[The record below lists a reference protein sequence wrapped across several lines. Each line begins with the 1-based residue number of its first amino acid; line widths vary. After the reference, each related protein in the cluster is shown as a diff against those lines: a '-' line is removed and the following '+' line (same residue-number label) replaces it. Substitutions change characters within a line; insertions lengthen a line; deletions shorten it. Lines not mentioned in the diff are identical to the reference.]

1 MKKLIRRGKLIP
13 FQPKFDLK
21 MKLTTFLL
29 IVSLFQ
35 IHANGTYG
43 QKTKITLNLEN
54 VRLENVLNKIETLTE
69 FKFMYNDKEVDYQKI
84 VSVKANKERV
94 SSILEKLFSNTGIM
108 FEVLEKQIVLKP
120 RTELPLKEVS
130 EETIVPIVNQQLE
143 ITGTIVDKDGQPLPG
158 ANLLEKGTANGTQ
171 SDFDGNFT
179 LEVADPNATLVIS
192 YIGFTTKEIT
202 LNGQTNLTITL
213 EESATGLSEVVVT
226 ALGIKREK
234 KSLGYASQELDSDE
248 VTSAREPNL
257 LNGISGKVAGVQITN
272 SPSGLGGSARVSIRG
287 DASLN
292 INGNSPLFIVDG
304 TPISNEIVGSN
315 GSGTQDVD
323 YGNGAAE
330 INPQDIESIN
340 VLKGPAAAALYG
352 ARAAN
357 GAIIITTKKGQSQSG
372 RLGVSFNTG
381 VTIENI
387 LLLPDWQ
394 NEYGQGN
401 NQQFEFVDGSGSGI
415 ADGVDESWGP
425 RLDTGL
431 LIPQFDSPRSDGT
444 RGGDIFVSD
453 APITATPWV
462 SQPDNT
468 RDFFNTGITLTNSI
482 AISKSGDMGNMR
494 FSFQNLDQEGTLPN
508 TDLERNTFSLTGSLN
523 LTDKVTVNAN
533 VNYVK
538 TDSGNRPSVSYGTE
552 SIMYLFIWYGRQ
564 LNTNN
569 LRDYWQPGLEG
580 TQQFN
585 YNYNYHDNPFFTMF
599 ENTNAQNKD
608 RIFGNVSINYDINEN
623 WKLLLRSGRDFYRD
637 FRPRKRAF
645 STQRFPFGTYQED
658 NIFFEES
665 NTDFLL
671 SYDKTFNKK
680 WNVNIS
686 AGGNQLRQKQ
696 DFTKSVAPQLINPGV
711 YSFNNSRQ
719 AVQVNTDN
727 FEKRINSLYGFARF
741 AYDNLL
747 FIDLTG
753 RNDWSSTLPEDNNS
767 YFYPSATLSAIA
779 SDMFTMPEW
788 VSFAKLRAAYAE
800 VGNDTDPYRLRSFYR
815 NERPFDGSTPI
826 LTESD
831 LIPNAELKPEI
842 TSSYEFGLDLR
853 FFKSRMNFDLTYY
866 DSSTRNQ
873 IINIDTDI
881 ASGYLRQ
888 LINAGE
894 VRNYGFEA
902 IANFVPV
909 LTDNFKWN
917 ATFNFS
923 ANRSE
928 VKDLGGVNFSLTN
941 RNGAFIQ
948 AREGGSISAIYGR
961 GFQRVEDPNS
971 EFFGQKIINEQG
983 IPIRTD
989 GLVYQGDYA
998 PDFTLGL
1005 QNTFKY
1011 KNVDLGFLI
1020 DTRQGGIVVSRTK
1033 TIGSTSGQLVET
1045 LEGRETGIVAE
1056 GVVEVSP
1063 GVYEPNTTNVDARTY
1078 NNRFYERDNVE
1089 AAKYDASYTKLRE
1102 VTLGYT
1108 FPKKIIDRLPI
1119 ANARFSIT
1127 GRNLLLWTDNPH
1139 FDPEVVGVSG
1149 GTLQPGIENMS
1160 YPSTR
1165 LFTFNLQVD
1174 F

>member
-1 MKKLIRRGKLIP
+1 MVFALLASIVATS
-13 FQPKFDLK
+13 Q
-21 MKLTTFLL
+21 TTFTGS
-29 IVSLFQ
+29 VFD
-35 IHANGTYG
+35 
-43 QKTKITLNLEN
+43 EN
-54 VRLENVLNKIETLTE
+54 NV
-69 FKFMYNDKEVDYQKI
+69 
-84 VSVKANKERV
+84 
-94 SSILEKLFSNTGIM
+94 
-108 FEVLEKQIVLKP
+108 
-120 RTELPLKEVS
+120 
-130 EETIVPIVNQQLE
+130 
-143 ITGTIVDKDGQPLPG
+143 PLPG
-158 ANLLEKGTANGTQ
+158 ASVVIKGSSTGVAT
-171 SDFDGNFT
+171 DFDGNFEIE
-179 LEVADPNATLVIS
+179 LPSESEILVVS
-192 YIGFTTKEIT
+192 YIGYITQEFNTSGQTSGIIT
-202 LNGQTNLTITL
+202 LQPDSQQLD
-213 EESATGLSEVVVT
+213 EVVVT
-226 ALGIKREK
+226 ALGIEREK
-234 KSLGYASQELDSDE
+234 KSLGYASQELDNEE
-248 VTSAREPNL
+248 VVNAREPNL
-257 LNGISGKVAGVQITN
+257 LNGISGKVAGLQITN

-330 INPQDIESIN
+330 INPQDIESMN

-357 GAIIITTKKGQSQSG
+357 GAIIITTKKGKSRSG

-381 VTIENI
+381 VTVENVMM
-387 LLLPDWQ
+387 LPDWQ
-394 NEYGQGN
+394 NRYGQGN

-425 RLDTGL
+425 PLDTGL
-431 LIPQFDSPRSDGT
+431 LIPQFDSPRTDGT
-444 RGGDIFVSD
+444 RGGDIYVSD
-453 APITATPWV
+453 APITPTPWV
-462 SQPDNT
+462 SVPDNT
-468 RDFFNTGITLTNSI
+468 KDFFETGITLTNSI
-482 AISKSGDMGNMR
+482 AISKSGEMGNMR
-494 FSFQNLDQEGTLPN
+494 FSYQNLDQEGTLPN
-508 TDLERNTFSLTGSLN
+508 TDLKRNTFSLTGSLN

-538 TDSGNRPSVSYGTE
+538 TDSENRPSVSYGTE

-580 TQQFN
+580 RQQFN
-585 YNYNYHDNPFFTMF
+585 YNYNYHDNPFFTMY
-599 ENTNAQNKD
+599 ENTNAQDKD
-608 RIFGNVSINYDINEN
+608 RIFGNVSINYDISEN

-671 SYDKTFNKK
+671 SYDKTFNEK

-719 AVQVNTDN
+719 AVQVNTNN
-727 FEKRINSLYGFARF
+727 FEKRINSIYGFARF
-741 AYDNLL
+741 AYDGML
-747 FIDLTG
+747 FLDLTG
-753 RNDWSSTLPEDNNS
+753 RNDWSSTLPQDNNS

-779 SDMFTMPEW
+779 SDIFNMPEW
-788 VSFAKLRAAYAE
+788 VSFAKVRAAYAE

-815 NERPFDGSTPI
+815 NETPFDGSTPI
-826 LTESD
+826 LTESA

-853 FFKSRMNFDLTYY
+853 FFQSRLNFDLTYY

-881 ASGYLRQ
+881 SSGYSSQ

-902 IANFVPV
+902 IVNVVPV
-909 LTDNFKWN
+909 LSDNFRWN
-917 ATFNFS
+917 TTFNFS
-923 ANRSE
+923 ANNSE
-928 VKDLGGVNFSLTN
+928 VKDLGGVNFSLTE

-971 EFFGQKIINEQG
+971 EFFGQKIINQQG

-989 GLVYQGDYA
+989 DLVYQGDYA
-998 PDFTLGL
+998 PDFTLGM
-1005 QNTFKY
+1005 QNTFRY
-1011 KNVDLGFLI
+1011 KNIDLGFLL
-1020 DTRQGGIVVSRTK
+1020 DTRQGGIVISRTK
-1033 TIGSTSGQLVET
+1033 TIGSTSGQLMET
-1045 LEGRETGIVAE
+1045 LEGRENGIVAE
-1056 GVVEVSP
+1056 GVVNTGTAENP
-1063 GVYEPNTTNVDARTY
+1063 VYSPNTTNVDARTF
-1078 NNRFYERDNVE
+1078 NNRYYERDNVE

-1102 VTLGYT
+1102 VTLGYSL
-1108 FPKKIIDRLPI
+1108 PKKITDNLPI
-1119 ANARFSIT
+1119 TNARFSVT

>member
-1 MKKLIRRGKLIP
+1 MKKTIL
-13 FQPKFDLK
+13 
-21 MKLTTFLL
+21 TFLL
-29 IVSLFQ
+29 AFTVSIIGYSQVTF
-35 IHANGTYG
+35 TG
-43 QKTKITLNLEN
+43 QVVDEN
-54 VRLENVLNKIETLTE
+54 NI
-69 FKFMYNDKEVDYQKI
+69 
-84 VSVKANKERV
+84 
-94 SSILEKLFSNTGIM
+94 
-108 FEVLEKQIVLKP
+108 
-120 RTELPLKEVS
+120 
-130 EETIVPIVNQQLE
+130 
-143 ITGTIVDKDGQPLPG
+143 PLPG
-158 ANLLEKGTANGTQ
+158 ASVVVKGGSVGTAT
-171 SDFDGNFT
+171 DFDGNFEIE
-179 LEVADPNATLVIS
+179 LPQGGETLVIS
-192 YIGFTTKEIT
+192 YIGYIPQE
-202 LNGQTNLTITL
+202 LETIGKT
-213 EESATGLSEVVVT
+213 SAAVVLQPDSQQLDEVVVT
-226 ALGIKREK
+226 ALGIEREK
-234 KSLGYASQELDSDE
+234 KSLGYASQELDNDD
-248 VTSAREPNL
+248 VVQAREPNL
-257 LNGISGKVAGVQITN
+257 LNSMSGKVAGLQITN
-272 SPSGLGGSARVSIRG
+272 SPSGLGGSARVTIRG

-292 INGNSPLFIVDG
+292 INGNSPLFVVDG
-304 TPISNEIVGSN
+304 TPISNEIVGSS
-315 GSGTQDVD
+315 GSGTQSVD

-330 INPQDIESIN
+330 INPQDIESMN

-357 GAIIITTKKGQSQSG
+357 GAIIITTKKGRSQGS

-387 LLLPDWQ
+387 LMLPDWQ

-401 NQQFEFVDGSGSGI
+401 NQQFAFVDGSGSGI

-431 LIPQFDSPRSDGT
+431 LIPQFDSPRADGT
-444 RGGDIFVSD
+444 RGGDTFVSD
-453 APITATPWV
+453 APITPTPWV
-462 SQPDNT
+462 SNPDNT
-468 RDFFNTGITLTNSI
+468 KDFFETGITKTNSI
-482 AISKSGDMGNMR
+482 AISKSGEMGNMR
-494 FSFQNLDQEGTLPN
+494 LSFQNLDQEGTLPN
-508 TDLERNTFSLTGSLN
+508 TDLERNSLNFSGSLN
-523 LTDKVTVNAN
+523 VSDKVKVNAN
-533 VNYVK
+533 INYIK
-538 TDSGNRPSVSYGTE
+538 TDSDNRPAVGYGTE

-564 LNTNN
+564 LNTNS

-580 TQQFN
+580 IQQFN
-585 YNYNYHDNPFFTMF
+585 YNYNYHDNPYFTMY
-599 ENTNAQNKD
+599 ENTNAQDKD
-608 RIFGNVSINYDINEN
+608 RIFGNISLTYDISEN

-637 FRPRKRAF
+637 FRERKRAF

-671 SYDKTFNKK
+671 SYDKTFNEK

-686 AGGNQLRQKQ
+686 GGGNILRQKQ

-719 AVQVNTDN
+719 AVQVSSDN
-727 FEKRINSLYGFARF
+727 YEKRINSLYGYARF
-741 AYDNLL
+741 AYDSKIFL
-747 FIDLTG
+747 DLTG
-753 RNDWSSTLPEDNNS
+753 RNDWSSTLPSDNNS

-779 SDMFTMPEW
+779 SDIFKMPEW
-788 VSFAKLRAAYAE
+788 VTFAKVRAAYAE
-800 VGNDTDPYRLRSFYR
+800 VGNDTDPYRLRSFYQ
-815 NERPFDGSTPI
+815 NETPFDGSTPI
-826 LTESD
+826 LTESS
-831 LIPNAELKPEI
+831 LIPNADLKPEI

-853 FFKSRMNFDLTYY
+853 FFQSRMNFDLTYY
-866 DSSTRNQ
+866 DSSTKNQ
-873 IINIDTDI
+873 IINISTDI
-881 ASGYLRQ
+881 ASGYSSQ

-902 IANFVPV
+902 IASFVPV
-909 LTDNFKWN
+909 LTDNFKWTS
-917 ATFNFS
+917 TFNFS
-923 ANRSE
+923 TNQSE
-928 VKDLGGVNFSLTN
+928 VKDLGGVNFTLTSA
-941 RNGAFIQ
+941 NGAFIQ

-971 EFFGQKIINEQG
+971 EFFGQKIVNNQG

-989 GLVYQGDYA
+989 DLVYQGDYA
-998 PDFTLGL
+998 PDFTLGF
-1005 QNTFKY
+1005 QNSFRC
-1011 KNVDLGFLI
+1011 KNVDFGFLL

-1056 GVVEVSP
+1056 GVVNTGTSENP
-1063 GVYEPNTTNVDARTY
+1063 VYVPNTTNVDARTY

-1102 VTLGYT
+1102 VTLGYS

-1119 ANARFSIT
+1119 SSARFSLT

-1165 LFTFNLQVD
+1165 SFTFNLQVN

>member
-1 MKKLIRRGKLIP
+1 MKR
-13 FQPKFDLK
+13 
-21 MKLTTFLL
+21 TLL
-29 IVSLFQ
+29 IAICAFLV
-35 IHANGTYG
+35 G
-43 QKTKITLNLEN
+43 
-54 VRLENVLNKIETLTE
+54 
-69 FKFMYNDKEVDYQKI
+69 I
-84 VSVKANKERV
+84 VGHSQTR
-94 SSILEKLFSNTGIM
+94 F
-108 FEVLEKQIVLKP
+108 
-120 RTELPLKEVS
+120 
-130 EETIVPIVNQQLE
+130 
-143 ITGTIVDKDGQPLPG
+143 TGTVTDENEVPLPG
-158 ANLLEKGTANGTQ
+158 ASVVIKGSSTGVAT
-171 SDFDGNFT
+171 DFDGNFEIE
-179 LEVADPNATLVIS
+179 LAQGNEVLVIS
-192 YIGFTTKEIT
+192 YIGYLPKEF
-202 LNGQTNLTITL
+202 
-213 EESATGLSEVVVT
+213 ATAGKSSGNIQLLPDSELLDEVVVT
-226 ALGIKREK
+226 ALGIEREK
-234 KSLGYASQELDSDE
+234 KSLGYASQQLDNEE
-248 VTSAREPNL
+248 VVQAREPNL
-257 LNGISGKVAGVQITN
+257 LNGISGKVAGLQITN

-292 INGNSPLFIVDG
+292 IDGNSPLFVVDG

-323 YGNGAAE
+323 YGNGASE

-357 GAIIITTKKGQSQSG
+357 GAIIITTKKGKSQSG
-372 RLGVSFNTG
+372 RLGVSINTG
-381 VTIENI
+381 VTVENI

-401 NQQFEFVDGSGSGI
+401 NQQFEFVDGSGSGN

-431 LIPQFDSPRSDGT
+431 LIPQFDSPRADGT

-453 APITATPWV
+453 APITPTPWV
-462 SQPDNT
+462 SQPNNT
-468 RDFFNTGITLTNSI
+468 KDFFESGLTFTNSI
-482 AISKSGDMGNMR
+482 AISKSGEMGNMR
-494 FSFQNLDQEGTLPN
+494 FSFQNLDQTGTLPN

-523 LTDKVTVNAN
+523 LTDRVKVNAN

-538 TDSGNRPSVSYGTE
+538 SDSGNRPAVSYGTE

-564 LNTNN
+564 LNTGN

-585 YNYNYHDNPFFTMF
+585 YNYNYHDNPYFTMF
-599 ENTNAQNKD
+599 ENTNAQDKD
-608 RIFGNVSINYDINEN
+608 RVFGNVSINYDISDN
-623 WKLLLRSGRDFYRD
+623 WKFLLRSGRDFYRD
-637 FRPRKRAF
+637 FRERKRAF

-658 NIFFEES
+658 NIFFEEI

-671 SYDKTFNKK
+671 SYDKTFDEK
-680 WNVNIS
+680 WNFNIS
-686 AGGNQLRQKQ
+686 AGGNQLRQRQ

-719 AVQVNTDN
+719 AVQVNSDN

-741 AYDNLL
+741 AYDGMVFLD
-747 FIDLTG
+747 ITG

-779 SDMFTMPEW
+779 SDIFTMPEW

-815 NERPFDGSTPI
+815 NEIPFDGSTPI

-831 LIPNAELKPEI
+831 LIPNADLKPEI
-842 TSSYEFGLDLR
+842 TSSVEFGLDLR

-881 ASGYLRQ
+881 ASGYSRQ

-902 IANFVPV
+902 IVNFVPV
-909 LTDNFKWN
+909 LTDNFRWN
-917 ATFNFS
+917 TTLNYS
-923 ANRSE
+923 RNRSE
-928 VKDLGGVNFSLTN
+928 VKDLGGVNFTLTS

-948 AREGGSISAIYGR
+948 AREGASISAIYGR
-961 GFQRVEDPNS
+961 GFQRVEDTASP
-971 EFFGQKIINEQG
+971 FFGQKIINAQG

-989 GLVYQGDYA
+989 DLVYQGDYA
-998 PDFTLGL
+998 PDYTLGI

-1011 KNVDLGFLI
+1011 KNIDLGFLI

-1033 TIGSTSGQLVET
+1033 TIGSTSGQLMET
-1045 LEGRETGIVAE
+1045 LEGREGGIVAE
-1056 GVVEVSP
+1056 GVVNTGTSANP
-1063 GVYEPNTTNVDARTY
+1063 VYAPNTTNVDARTY

-1108 FPKKIIDRLPI
+1108 LPKKVTDRLPI
-1119 ANARFSIT
+1119 ANARFSVT